1 MKTGSARRTRS
12 YFAHLLGGIA
22 ITALIILP
30 AGAASA
36 ADGELLWAT
45 NAGGTSEDS
54 GRGIST
60 LSDGSSVVTG
70 YFSGT
75 AVFGAGESNETTLV
89 AAGSSDIFIA
99 RYNADGTLAWA
110 KRAGGT
116 GSDYGVGIS
125 SISDGSSVVTGY
137 FSDTAVFGAGEPNE
151 TTLVSAGVDD
161 LYIARYNAD
170 GTLAWAKRAGGT
182 GSDYGVGIS
191 SISDGSSVVTGYFSD
206 TAVFGAGEPNET
218 TLVSAGVDD
227 LYIARYNADG
237 TLAWAK
243 RAGGTGSDS
252 GGGISIFS
260 DGSSVVTGRFQD
272 AAVFGAG
279 EPNETTLVSGGWGAT
294 GICIARYNAD
304 GTLAWAKRA
313 GGTGWNS
320 GGGISSL
327 SDGSSVVTGV
337 FYGTA
342 VFGAGEPRET
352 TLVAVE
358 RDIFIARYNADGTL
372 AWAKSAGGAG
382 SDYGVGIS
390 SISDGSSIVTGYFTD
405 TAVFGA
411 GEPRET
417 TLVSAGGDD
426 ICIARYNADG
436 TLAWAKRA
444 GGTGSDYGGGISI
457 FSDGSSV
464 VTGSFQDTA
473 VFGAGEPNETML
485 VSAGW
490 GDIFVAKYGGPPQ
503 PTPTPTPTP
512 TETPTPTG
520 TPIDTA
526 TPTPEPPAGAFAA
539 VSCANAGGAQ
549 GSVWMID
556 LETHEVMA
564 TVAVG
569 ERPQGVCITADR
581 AYIYAANSYDA
592 TVSVI
597 HTGLKGIVS
606 TIEVPAYPRG
616 VRESLDGRSVYVTC
630 GGEGGGGVLAVVD
643 RASGS
648 VARTVP
654 VGDSPTYGIAEV
666 PGERVLLV
674 GNMRSNDISL
684 IDTSLWRETGRLR
697 GFKSPVG
704 VLWRGGALFVANY
717 GAGGLTPSV
726 MRRGYASVEWVK
738 QWIRPWQLA
747 ACGDTLYVTEYAQDC
762 VAAMAPSTGRILAHI
777 PVGAGPDGI
786 AAGPGGAYLYT
797 ANYWSSEP
805 VYGGVG
811 TVSVVDREGGA
822 EVGVIEV
829 GNNPSQI
836 SVAGAEEEPW
846 PEACP
851 PRAAGLNLCVE
862 DPAAAPGGV
871 IELSYRLAPGLG
883 LGAADALLCVV
894 TPGGGMYAVDGAT
907 GGLAPVVPPFDVA
920 RIPPLARGVLT
931 DHASQGVLRF
941 AVPSN
946 APRGGYRFTGVL
958 LDAATHRVA
967 QVAESNS
974 FEIER

>member
-1 MKTGSARRTRS
+1 MTGG
-12 YFAHLLGGIA
+12 F
-22 ITALIILP
+22 
-30 AGAASA
+30 
-36 ADGELLWAT
+36 E
-45 NAGGTSEDS
+45 
-54 GRGIST
+54 
-60 LSDGSSVVTG
+60 
-70 YFSGT
+70 GT
-75 AVFGAGESNETTLV
+75 ATFGHSELNETEL
-89 AAGSSDIFIA
+89 I
-99 RYNADGTLAWA
+99 
-110 KRAGGT
+110 
-116 GSDYGVGIS
+116 
-125 SISDGSSVVTGY
+125 
-137 FSDTAVFGAGEPNE
+137 
-151 TTLVSAGVDD
+151 
-161 LYIARYNAD
+161 
-170 GTLAWAKRAGGT
+170 
-182 GSDYGVGIS
+182 
-191 SISDGSSVVTGYFSD
+191 
-206 TAVFGAGEPNET
+206 
-218 TLVSAGVDD
+218 
-227 LYIARYNADG
+227 
-237 TLAWAK
+237 
-243 RAGGTGSDS
+243 
-252 GGGISIFS
+252 
-260 DGSSVVTGRFQD
+260 
-272 AAVFGAG
+272 
-279 EPNETTLVSGGWGAT
+279 
-294 GICIARYNAD
+294 
-304 GTLAWAKRA
+304 
-313 GGTGWNS
+313 
-320 GGGISSL
+320 
-327 SDGSSVVTGV
+327 
-337 FYGTA
+337 
-342 VFGAGEPRET
+342 
-352 TLVAVE
+352 
-358 RDIFIARYNADGTL
+358 
-372 AWAKSAGGAG
+372 
-382 SDYGVGIS
+382 
-390 SISDGSSIVTGYFTD
+390 
-405 TAVFGA
+405 
-411 GEPRET
+411 
-417 TLVSAGGDD
+417 
-426 ICIARYNADG
+426 
-436 TLAWAKRA
+436 
-444 GGTGSDYGGGISI
+444 
-457 FSDGSSV
+457 
-464 VTGSFQDTA
+464 
-473 VFGAGEPNETML
+473 
-485 VSAGW
+485 SAGW
-490 GDIFVAKYGGPPQ
+490 GDIFVAKYAGP
-503 PTPTPTPTP
+503 PTPTPTP

-520 TPIDTA
+520 TPMDTA

-539 VSCANAGGAQ
+539 VSCANAAGAR

-564 TVAVG
+564 AVAVG

-648 VARTVP
+648 VAHTVP

-717 GAGGLTPSV
+717 GANGLTPSV

-762 VAAMAPSTGRILAHI
+762 VAAMAPATGRILAHI

-811 TVSVVDREGGA
+811 TVSVVDLEGGA

-862 DPAAAPGGV
+862 EPTAAPGGV
-871 IELSYRLAPGLG
+871 LELSYRLAPGLG

-967 QVAESNS
+967 QVAESNR